1 MKVSVQLED
10 GSKRLRFGDQICT
23 AILATVSTVPCLR
36 TLPLVFQKNSLEGRD
51 ERTTAQSL
59 QIYIGMLVHHYV
71 LGMKLRGA
79 RHTTRIHFCLTMMAL
94 DTIHSFSGHSEYIL
108 LIGQA
113 VCLLVTGGEE
123 NGLKLCLAKAM
134 RNLEMRLNPSRSR
147 VG

>member
-1 MKVSVQLED
+1 
-10 GSKRLRFGDQICT
+10 
-23 AILATVSTVPCLR
+23 
-36 TLPLVFQKNSLEGRD
+36 
-51 ERTTAQSL
+51 
-59 QIYIGMLVHHYV
+59 MLVHHYV

-108 LIGQA
+108 LIGKA

-134 RNLEMRLNPSRSR
+134 RNLEMRLNPFSPRVGCSICVVLISKPVFQPRTRWTTPVVFRSR
-147 VG
+147 